1 MEALEEVLL
10 ETEDKMTK
18 SFNVLLQQFAGLR
31 TGKASP
37 NLVENIAVS
46 HYGTTMRLREIA
58 GIATPEPRLI
68 VINPYDPTALQP
80 IEKAIVAANIGITP
94 LSDGR
99 VIRLPIPELS
109 EERRREMA
117 KIAKQMAEKTRVAIR
132 SVRQESNEQ
141 VKTLQK
147 QSVITEDQ
155 RDQGLKDIQ
164 KHTDDAVT
172 KVDHAFELKEKE
184 IMTI

>member
-1 MEALEEVLL
+1 METLEDVLL
-10 ETEDKMTK
+10 EADDKMSK
-18 SFNVLLQQFAGLR
+18 SLEVLRQQFSGLR

-37 NLVENIAVS
+37 TLVENISVS

-58 GIATPEPRLI
+58 GIAIPEPRLI
-68 VINPYDPTALQP
+68 VITPYDPTALQP
-80 IEKAIVAANIGITP
+80 IEKAIVVANIGITP

-117 KIAKQMAEKTRVAIR
+117 KVAKQMAEKCRVAIR
-132 SVRQESNEQ
+132 AVRQEANEQ
-141 VKTLQK
+141 TKALQK
-147 QSVITEDQ
+147 KGVISEDV

-164 KHTDDAVT
+164 KYTDDAVA
-172 KVDHAFELKEKE
+172 KADAAFEAKEKE
-184 IMTI
+184 MMTV